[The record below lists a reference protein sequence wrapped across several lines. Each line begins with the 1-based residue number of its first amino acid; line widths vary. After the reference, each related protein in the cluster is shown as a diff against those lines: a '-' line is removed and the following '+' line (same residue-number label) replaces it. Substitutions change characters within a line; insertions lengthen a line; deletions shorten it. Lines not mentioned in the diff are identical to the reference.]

1 MRDFTSTFRMTTNTA
16 SAGILFNQL
25 RSRRGIDR
33 SMVRIE
39 EILNYFRYRHGKPQD
54 QMFRIST
61 EVKDL
66 ENRNKLLYIHVQGK
80 EDVREKQNI
89 VHLLSEFAQRAFFSN
104 SATLITPIND
114 TL

>member
-54 QMFRIST
+54 QMFRISK
-61 EVKDL
+61 EIKDL
-66 ENRNKLLYIHVQGK
+66 ETRNKLLYIHVQGK

-104 SATLITPIND
+104 SVTFITPIND